1 MIKVNGEVMLLK
13 QPREAQAALGS
24 LSSCEILSGG
34 IAETLGEF
42 PLPTWNYCIYANDGK
57 KSGINP
63 LHWVKSLRTGLR
75 WVFSSVLFL
84 ANASSRRNTRCVN
97 YNLVNIYQLDKHE
110 MTCFCEVDDTNFFVI
125 FVKTESIGFSGGLG
139 IAHSENA
146 SSTRGLTGKQIAFE
160 RS

>member
-13 QPREAQAALGS
+13 QPREAHAALGS

-63 LHWVKSLRTGLR
+63 LHWIKSLRTGLR
-75 WVFSSVLFL
+75 WVFFPQYYS
-84 ANASSRRNTRCVN
+84 
-97 YNLVNIYQLDKHE
+97 
-110 MTCFCEVDDTNFFVI
+110 
-125 FVKTESIGFSGGLG
+125 
-139 IAHSENA
+139 
-146 SSTRGLTGKQIAFE
+146 
-160 RS
+160 